1 MRIGTHNS
9 ATYLPLK
16 NWWIYPFNW
25 IAKCQSKTIAQQY
38 EQYGIRDFDFRIR
51 FDKHMNPYFCHGIAK
66 YKGNVVDYFK
76 YLNDMGGCTIRL
88 ILETSKEDSRQENL
102 FVDFIKYIIET
113 FPNITFWQFTRKFDW
128 KRLYESP
135 YDESFYD

>member
-1 MRIGTHNS
+1 
-9 ATYLPLK
+9 
-16 NWWIYPFNW
+16 
-25 IAKCQSKTIAQQY
+25 
-38 EQYGIRDFDFRIR
+38 
-51 FDKHMNPYFCHGIAK
+51 
-66 YKGNVVDYFK
+66 
-76 YLNDMGGCTIRL
+76 MGGCTIRL